1 MRGNIALE
9 VGDLFGPL
17 VNEKRDELDIGV
29 IALDAVGDVLQQN
42 RLARL
47 GRRDDESARA
57 EADGAEQIDEPTSGR
72 ATLVFKGDA
81 RLRVERGEFSEG
93 LVAAILRRREPF
105 DRHDARDGGACLA
118 RAVALLPGPHDR
130 GLGDNALCMAQ
141 RKMLRERKRHIH
153 IVMRLDQAVAKLAD
167 AAIIVA
173 RPFENALTGEG
184 GQVLL
189 VGRIAVHPIFW
200 SVKVIAMFARIG
212 GEVLRRAALLLLV
225 VLALLLMMSL
235 LTTAMLVLALLV
247 LILVLILVLALL
259 ILVLLALLVGLLLLL
274 LTLATLR
281 LLLSLL
287 TLLSLLVGLLLLRLR
302 IGIVWIATA
311 TTTPPPTPAPASLTT
326 AVTRNSLV
334 ARRTASETILA
345 LLLLRLL
352 GLRRMSWRMIR
363 LMIRLMI

>member
-1 MRGNIALE
+1 MRGHIALE

-47 GRRDDESARA
+47 GRRNDESAGA
-57 EADGAEQIDEPTSGR
+57 EADGAEQIDEPTSWR

-105 DRHDARDGGACLA
+105 DRHDARDGGPCLA
-118 RAVALLPGPHDR
+118 RAVALFSGPHDR

-141 RKMLRERKRHIH
+141 RKMLCERKRHID
-153 IVMRLDQAVAKLAD
+153 IVVRLDQAVAKLAD

-173 RPFENALTGEG
+173 RPFENALAGEG
-184 GQVLL
+184 WQVLL

-200 SVKVIAMFARIG
+200 SVKVIALFARVG
-212 GEVLRRAALLLLV
+212 GKVLRRAALLLLV
-225 VLALLLMMSL
+225 VLALLLLLMLSL
-235 LTTAMLVLALLV
+235 LTTAMLVLAL
-247 LILVLILVLALL
+247 LVLILVLALL

-274 LTLATLR
+274 LLLTLATLR
-281 LLLSLL
+281 LLL
-287 TLLSLLVGLLLLRLR
+287 TLLSLLVELLLLRLR
-302 IGIVWIATA
+302 VGIVWIATA
-311 TTTPPPTPAPASLTT
+311 TTTPPPPPAPASLTT

-334 ARRTASETILA
+334 ARGTAGETILA

-352 GLRRMSWRMIR
+352 GLRIMMWRMIR

>member
-1 MRGNIALE
+1 M
-9 VGDLFGPL
+9 
-17 VNEKRDELDIGV
+17 
-29 IALDAVGDVLQQN
+29 
-42 RLARL
+42 
-47 GRRDDESARA
+47 
-57 EADGAEQIDEPTSGR
+57 
-72 ATLVFKGDA
+72 
-81 RLRVERGEFSEG
+81 
-93 LVAAILRRREPF
+93 
-105 DRHDARDGGACLA
+105 A
-118 RAVALLPGPHDR
+118 RAVTLLPGPHDR

-173 RPFENALTGEG
+173 RPFENALAGEG
-184 GQVLL
+184 WQVLL

-200 SVKVIAMFARIG
+200 SVKVIAMFARVG
-212 GEVLRRAALLLLV
+212 GEVLRRATLLLLV

-281 LLLSLL
+281 LLLS
-287 TLLSLLVGLLLLRLR
+287 LLSLLVGLLLLRLR